1 MATFF
6 PAFFPVS
13 GQRVVIVGGGDLAA
27 RKARLVA
34 GEDVDIVFFARETTP
49 AFEAEWAAAATIE
62 RRLPEADDFR
72 GAALAFVAL
81 EDDDLAAR
89 IGADARRAGIP
100 TNVVDQPAISDFYT
114 PSIVKRGDV
123 TVAISTGGVAP
134 VLGKRLRAQ
143 IEALLPARL
152 DALAGFAKSFRSA
165 VANTIPAAWRRG
177 FWEDVFDGPIAENVL
192 DGNDAAARE
201 QMIAAL
207 NSAAAQKRP
216 QGVVHIVGAG
226 PGDPELLT
234 LRALRL
240 IQRADAIVYDRLV
253 GDAIMAMARRD
264 ADRIYV
270 GKAKAD
276 HAVPQDQIEALLIKL
291 AGEGKNVVRLKGG
304 DPFVFGRGGEELET
318 LRAAGID
325 AFVTPGITAATGC
338 AASIGMPLT
347 HRDHAQSVT
356 FVTGHAK
363 GDLDPDLDWQ
373 ALSDLKN
380 TLVIYMGV
388 GKAAAIQEKLIAHGR
403 APTTPA
409 AIVENGARPNE
420 KAIKGTLGELAEMIA
435 AGGVVGPALLI
446 VGEVAQL
453 ADAASLQT
461 LYQEQLRAVS
471 GAAREPIE
479 VLA

>member
-1 MATFF
+1 
-6 PAFFPVS
+6 
-13 GQRVVIVGGGDLAA
+13 
-27 RKARLVA
+27 
-34 GEDVDIVFFARETTP
+34 
-49 AFEAEWAAAATIE
+49 
-62 RRLPEADDFR
+62 
-72 GAALAFVAL
+72 
-81 EDDDLAAR
+81 
-89 IGADARRAGIP
+89 
-100 TNVVDQPAISDFYT
+100 
-114 PSIVKRGDV
+114 
-123 TVAISTGGVAP
+123 
-134 VLGKRLRAQ
+134 
-143 IEALLPARL
+143 
-152 DALAGFAKSFRSA
+152 
-165 VANTIPAAWRRG
+165 
-177 FWEDVFDGPIAENVL
+177 
-192 DGNDAAARE
+192 
-201 QMIAAL
+201 
-207 NSAAAQKRP
+207 
-216 QGVVHIVGAG
+216 
-226 PGDPELLT
+226 
-234 LRALRL
+234 
-240 IQRADAIVYDRLV
+240 
-253 GDAIMAMARRD
+253 
-264 ADRIYV
+264 
-270 GKAKAD
+270 
-276 HAVPQDQIEALLIKL
+276 
-291 AGEGKNVVRLKGG
+291 
-304 DPFVFGRGGEELET
+304 
-318 LRAAGID
+318 
-325 AFVTPGITAATGC
+325 
-338 AASIGMPLT
+338 MPLT